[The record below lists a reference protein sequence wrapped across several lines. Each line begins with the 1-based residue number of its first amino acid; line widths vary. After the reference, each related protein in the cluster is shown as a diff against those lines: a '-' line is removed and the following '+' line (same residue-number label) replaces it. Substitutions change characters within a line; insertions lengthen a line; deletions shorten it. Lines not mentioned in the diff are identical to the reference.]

1 MTVTYEIVPHDG
13 GWAYRLDD
21 VYSETFP
28 SKEDATRAAEAAA
41 AKQKV
46 DRVTVDTNEE
56 DSLFANSNAR
66 LNDVSELDLMHA
78 NGVIDPGSS
87 DDADDAGGREGDR

>member
-1 MTVTYEIVPHDG
+1 MTVTYEIVPHNG

-41 AKQKV
+41 SKQKV
-46 DRVTVDTNEE
+46 DRVTVDTNDE
-56 DSLFANSNAR
+56 DSPFANSNAR
-66 LNDVSELDLMHA
+66 LDNVSDLDLMHA

-87 DDADDAGGREGDR
+87 EDAGDAGGREGDR